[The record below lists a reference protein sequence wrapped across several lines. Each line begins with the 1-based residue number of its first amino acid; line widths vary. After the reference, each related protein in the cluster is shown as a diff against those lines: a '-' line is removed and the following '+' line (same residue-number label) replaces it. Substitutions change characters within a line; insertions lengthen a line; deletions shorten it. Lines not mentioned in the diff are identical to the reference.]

1 MNAAKEG
8 PQKLLNNQVSHYFT
22 PPLILRLHTY
32 MIKYIEISL
41 IDYWDMFLCL
51 SQGQEDTS
59 EITKTSPSQSSQK
72 QGSGSNASSTNLMT
86 NKIVS
91 DEDQSEEWRKL
102 LEAADKKVMQLM
114 RRDYGGFKKPR
125 RKPPINNNEP
135 RNWLNE
141 ANSDM
146 VIGVL

>member
-1 MNAAKEG
+1 M
-8 PQKLLNNQVSHYFT
+8 LS
-22 PPLILRLHTY
+22 
-32 MIKYIEISL
+32 
-41 IDYWDMFLCL
+41 WL

-59 EITKTSPSQSSQK
+59 ETTETSPSQSSQK
-72 QGSGSNASSTNLMT
+72 QGSGSNASSTNLKT

-91 DEDQSEEWRKL
+91 GEDQSEEWRKL

-141 ANSDM
+141 ANNDM
-146 VIGVL
+146 F